1 MNTSLIHR
9 LEDIGLSPNE
19 ATVYLALL
27 EIGQTPAGGI
37 IKKTGLHRSIVYE
50 TLDKL
55 IERKLAFSL
64 KKQKIAHYQ
73 PLDPD
78 RITQT
83 VERQLA
89 LVHDLVPSLQALA
102 GKHSSE
108 IAVYEGAEAYRRY
121 WLEALE
127 RMPIGSTD
135 YVAGSIGTHWY
146 ELMGSDLPTYFRIAQ
161 KRKIS
166 WKMLVFDFEDYEQG
180 FAERYPNFQLECRLI
195 ERETLKEGNFNILGT
210 ESVVL
215 NSAADPLMIEIR
227 NPSLVRIFQN
237 IFDILWDQGRTISTP
252 PKSSLPPNQKP
263 TKPIKKSK
271 KTP

>member
-1 MNTSLIHR
+1 MNTSLLHR

-64 KKQKIAHYQ
+64 KKQKITHYQ
-73 PLDPD
+73 PLDPE

-89 LVHDLVPSLQALA
+89 LVHDLVPSLRALTEKTA
-102 GKHSSE
+102 SE
-108 IAVYEGAEAYRRY
+108 IAIYEGPEAYRRY

-135 YVAGSIGTHWY
+135 HVAGSIGVQWY
-146 ELMGSDLPTYFRIAQ
+146 ELMGADLDTYFRIAL

-166 WKMLVFDFEDYEQG
+166 WKMIVFDLEDYEQG
-180 FAERYPNFQLECRLI
+180 LTEKYPGFQFECRLI
-195 ERETLKEGNFNILGT
+195 QRATLKEGNFNILGT
-210 ESVVL
+210 ESIVL
-215 NSAADPLMIEIR
+215 NSVTDPLMIEVR

-237 IFDILWDQGRTISTP
+237 IFDILWEQGIPISTP
-252 PKSSLPPNQKP
+252 QKKIRKRNQK
-263 TKPIKKSK
+263 TAR
-271 KTP
+271 